1 MDEERGMTGLRTKHE
16 TTRRGVHVSA
26 CLRICVCLHIC
37 AYACLCLRI
46 YVCAYLCVCVCTC
59 VCVHICAYA
68 WARVCWAADE
78 RSNGPCLHVLSAPS
92 SFTSWPPLGSARQV
106 WFEHRAVNE
115 KADASTQ
122 VQGTGFRR
130 QPE

>member
-1 MDEERGMTGLRTKHE
+1 MTGLRNKHE
-16 TTRRGVHVSA
+16 TTWRGVHVSA
-26 CLRICVCLHIC
+26 CLRLCVCLHIC

-46 YVCAYLCVCVCTC
+46 YVCAYLCVCAPACVCTC

-130 QPE
+130 QLE